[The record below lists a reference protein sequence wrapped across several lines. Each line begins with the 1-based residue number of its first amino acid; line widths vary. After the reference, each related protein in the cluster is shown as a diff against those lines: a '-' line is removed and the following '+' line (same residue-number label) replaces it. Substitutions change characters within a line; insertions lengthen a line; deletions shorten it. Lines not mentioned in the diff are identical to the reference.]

1 MRGLFIAIVSLS
13 LSSISTAAG
22 AQTECKVCR
31 ETLQACLKAHS
42 KDACSNDYSI
52 CMKHCRSK

>member
-1 MRGLFIAIVSLS
+1 MRGLAIALVLYGWY
-13 LSSISTAAG
+13 STSTSAW

-42 KDACSNDYSI
+42 KDACNNVIQSA
-52 CMKHCRSK
+52 